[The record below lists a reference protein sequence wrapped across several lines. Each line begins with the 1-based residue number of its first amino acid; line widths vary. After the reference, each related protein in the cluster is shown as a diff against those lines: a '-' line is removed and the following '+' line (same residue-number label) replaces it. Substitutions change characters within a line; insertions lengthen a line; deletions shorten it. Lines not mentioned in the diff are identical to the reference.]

1 MATKYSVMKMN
12 TTDGVRYIL
21 KRGNNVS
28 LSYRTYYKKKS
39 NALKKAKLLN
49 KNL

>member
-1 MATKYSVMKMN
+1 MSKYSVMKIN

-21 KRGNNVS
+21 KRGGQVS

-39 NALKKAKLLN
+39 NALKKAKSLM
-49 KNL
+49 K

>member
-1 MATKYSVMKMN
+1 MARYSVLKMN

-21 KRGNNVS
+21 KRGEYVS
-28 LSYRTYYKKKS
+28 LVHRTYYKKKS
-39 NALKKAKLLN
+39 NALKKANKLN